1 MENKHFFWFA
11 LTFISSSLF
20 SQERR
25 TIIGLFP
32 EYALSYKI
40 NDNWK
45 LIQKI
50 ESQYGLYRRDEAINY
65 DEVGYFH
72 YRTDIQFFASYR
84 LNPITKIDGGY
95 QYRIENG
102 PWHRFIQQYA
112 WLNFWKN
119 FRFGHRLRADQTIE
133 GDEPLLW
140 RLRYRFSTDFP
151 LQGASLDP
159 GEKYLTGSLETI
171 VGFVQPYFEVENRYV
186 AGVGYYFNNK
196 HKIELSIDLRTDAHF
211 DPRFRQRLW
220 TKVSYY
226 WSIK

>member
-1 MENKHFFWFA
+1 MKFTHFFWFA
-11 LTFISSSLF
+11 LMLLSGSLF

-25 TIIGLFP
+25 AIVGLFP
-32 EYALSYKI
+32 EYALSYRI

-45 LIQKI
+45 LIHKV
-50 ESQYGLYRRDEAINY
+50 ESQHGFYRMDESVNM
-65 DEVGYFH
+65 DELAYFH
-72 YRTDIQFFASYR
+72 YRTDFQFFASYT
-84 LNPITKIDGGY
+84 LNPIAKIDAGY
-95 QYRIENG
+95 QFRTENG
-102 PWHRFIQQYA
+102 FSHRFIQQYA
-112 WLNFWKN
+112 WINFWKN

-133 GDEPLLW
+133 GQEPILW
-140 RLRYRFSTDFP
+140 RLRYRLSTDFP

-171 VGFVQPYFEVENRYV
+171 VGYAQPSFEVENRYV
-186 AGVGYYFNNK
+186 AGVGHYFNNK
-196 HKIELSIDLRTDAHF
+196 HKIELTIDYRTDAHF